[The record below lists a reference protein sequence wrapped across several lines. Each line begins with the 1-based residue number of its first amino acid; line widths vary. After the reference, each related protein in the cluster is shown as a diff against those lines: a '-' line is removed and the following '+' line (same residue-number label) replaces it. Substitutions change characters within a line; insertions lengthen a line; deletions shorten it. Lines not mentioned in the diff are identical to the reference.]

1 MSSRWSSCL
10 PLLAA
15 LALARPVSAQPAPAD
30 PYAEAQGPKP
40 PNAPPSAAPS
50 APPPPSGTSAQNPS
64 PPNAPPAT
72 PPPATPAPSAPPAP
86 PAIPLPHGAPPSGS
100 AAPPPSTPPLAPSTK
115 GVHVVH
121 DDKGF
126 KLQIEGRDTMVLGM
140 NWGYSPI
147 GTNYSY
153 SFWTKP
159 DAFITRVLDREM
171 GMLRDMGVNAIRL
184 FSDVP
189 PRWITWIYDHYGI
202 YTSVNHLMGRY
213 GFDIGGAY
221 VANINYGNP
230 VHRKAILADLTTKV
244 ERYRGTR
251 GLLFYLL
258 GNENNYGLAWT
269 SFEIEAIPGKE
280 DAARAESLYSLMG
293 EAVKL
298 IKARDTDHPVALVNG
313 DAQYLELIAKHCQG
327 LDAFG
332 ANVYRGPSA
341 RDLFEKVNK
350 TLSLPVVF
358 TEFGADA
365 FDAKRGQEDHVAQ
378 AEYLRAQWQEIYE
391 QSHGKGRVGNAIG
404 GFIFQWDD
412 GWWKVGQETN
422 LDVHDTKATWP
433 NEGYGK
439 DHSPGENNMNEEWF
453 GLVAKDRP
461 DADGFYEVHARAA
474 YYLLK
479 EAFTLDP
486 YAKDTTPARIRAH
499 FDHLR
504 PRDFATRYDAE
515 EALARVTAL
524 SAVRLANATLRLETV
539 TTGGNALTAR
549 KGPVVFDHTESM
561 FFDFVVQ
568 PSPKAFARISLNVL
582 GNVAENRLDRIFY
595 ETRGIINPL
604 TAPPPPRPGETQTTR
619 ARDRVAVYQA
629 ELNVD
634 QPHFALDGYYRT
646 GHYHWGDEGDFFG
659 LYPEANYGPNIDRY
673 NGGAPFGVVAT
684 GKKMFEGLKVALG
697 PELYWG
703 ANPALL
709 VKYRRE
715 FGRFAVTAMYQE
727 DLSRNS
733 RAITSSA
740 VPEPISRK
748 TTLHVGTQAGPFQIG
763 VGGIMSSP
771 QQVGRTFFWARPTDP
786 GGGYSGS
793 GYELLRDDVKWTDTL
808 GAKAKIVYEGSHFR
822 AHVEGQLRG
831 LVANGGPDSTITL
844 TRWSV
849 KQSGRGNQA
858 SGIAGFTVQA
868 GDLQVGPNV
877 LYQKPLIGPVP
888 NIGDRF
894 DPASKTYFPGF
905 RARNVFDDPFAVL
918 DNRETLAAEL
928 LLVYDPTPATW
939 YGSWDRELREDAR
952 FAGSLDFVYRHQ
964 PTVRDANIGFLA
976 NGTPFPFSA
985 SPPKRDVWDLTGTW
999 VSNFKDDF
1007 RLSGLLLVG
1016 QGQARGDNVRLI
1028 TRYGGTLR
1036 FAWNKALFTSSIF
1049 FNDWG
1054 PFDYHKDFNLTYPFQ
1069 WYGDLSLG
1077 LGVPMLRLIGTRF
1090 GARFQVRTLDEHSEG
1105 YLLDPSRPG
1114 ARGQEFELGTYV
1126 NVSM

>member
-1 MSSRWSSCL
+1 MSPRWSLCL
-10 PLLAA
+10 PLLATMA
-15 LALARPVSAQPAPAD
+15 MAGAASAQPAD
-30 PYAEAQGPKP
+30 PYAEAPAPAKK
-40 PNAPPSAAPS
+40 APPAASSAAPP
-50 APPPPSGTSAQNPS
+50 APPPAATGSAQTPL
-64 PPNAPPAT
+64 PAA
-72 PPPATPAPSAPPAP
+72 PPPAAPPPSAPPAP
-86 PAIPLPHGAPPSGS
+86 PAVPLPHEAPPTDT
-100 AAPPPSTPPLAPSTK
+100 PPPVTPPVAPQSTQ
-115 GVHVVH
+115 GVHVFH
-121 DDKGF
+121 DDKGW
-126 KLQIEGRDTMVLGM
+126 KLQVDGRDTMVLGM

-153 SFWTKP
+153 SFWTKS

-213 GFDIGGAY
+213 GFDINGAY

-230 VHRKAILADLTTKV
+230 VHRKAILDDLAAKV

-269 SFEIEAIPGKE
+269 SFEIAAIPGKE

-293 EAVKL
+293 EAVQK

-313 DAQYLELIAKHCQG
+313 DAQYLELIAKHCKG

-341 RDLFEKVNK
+341 RDLFDKVKK
-350 TLSLPVVF
+350 TLGLPVMF

-378 AEYLRAQWQEIYE
+378 ADYLRSQWEEIYQ
-391 QSHGKGRVGNAIG
+391 QSHGKGLAGNAIG

-439 DHSPGENNMNEEWF
+439 DFSPGDNNMNEEWF
-453 GLVAKDRP
+453 GLVSKDRP

-486 YAKDTTPARIRAH
+486 YAASTTPAKIKSH
-499 FDHLR
+499 FERLR

-524 SAVRLANATLRLETV
+524 SAVRLNNASLRFDTF
-539 TTGGNALTAR
+539 TTGGNAQTAR
-549 KGPVVFDHTESM
+549 KGPVAFDHTESM
-561 FFDFVVQ
+561 YLDFVVQ
-568 PSPKAFARISLNVL
+568 PSPKAYGRISLNVI

-595 ETRGIINPL
+595 ETRGIVNPL
-604 TAPPPPRPGETQTTR
+604 TPAGSAAASTSTATTKT
-619 ARDRVAVYQA
+619 RDRVAVYQA
-629 ELNVD
+629 EFNVD
-634 QPHFALDGYYRT
+634 QPLFALDGYYRT

-659 LYPEANYGPNIDRY
+659 LYPEANYGPNLDRY
-673 NGGAPFGVVAT
+673 NGGAPFGVVAS
-684 GKKMFEGLKVALG
+684 GKKVFDGLKIAFG

-715 FGRFAVTAMYQE
+715 IGRVALTAMYQE
-727 DLSRNS
+727 DLSRNGGTT
-733 RAITSSA
+733 TSSA
-740 VPEPISRK
+740 VPEPVSRK
-748 TTLHVGTQAGPFQIG
+748 ATLHVGTQAGPFQIG

-771 QQVGRTFFWARPTDP
+771 QQVGREFFWTRPTDA

-793 GYELLRDDVKWTDTL
+793 GYELLKDKVKWTDTL
-808 GAKAKIVYEGSHFR
+808 GGKAKIVYEGSLFR
-822 AHVEGQLRG
+822 AHAEAQLRG
-831 LVANGGPDSTITL
+831 LVSNGGPDSTITL
-844 TRWSV
+844 TRWSL
-849 KQSGRGNQA
+849 KESGRGNQA

-868 GDLQVGPNV
+868 GDLQIGPNV
-877 LYQKPLIGPVP
+877 LYQKPLIGPMP
-888 NIGDRF
+888 TINDSF
-894 DPASKTYFPGF
+894 DPATKNYSAGF

-918 DNRETLAAEL
+918 DNRETFAGEM

-939 YGSWDRELREDAR
+939 YGAWDRELREDAR
-952 FAGSLDFVYRHQ
+952 FAGALDFVYRHQ
-964 PTVRDANIGFLA
+964 PTSRDANIGYLA
-976 NGTPFPFSA
+976 NGTAFSFPTA
-985 SPPKRDVWDLTGTW
+985 PPKHDTWDLTGTF
-999 VSNFKDDF
+999 VSNFKEDWK
-1007 RLSGLLLVG
+1007 LSGLLFLG
-1016 QGQARGDNVRLI
+1016 QAQARGDNARLI
-1028 TRYGGTLR
+1028 TRYGGTMRLS
-1036 FAWNKALFTSSIF
+1036 WNKALFTSSLF
-1049 FNDWG
+1049 FKDWG
-1054 PFDYHKDFNLTYPFQ
+1054 PYDYHRDFNLTYPLQ

-1077 LGVPMLRLIGTRF
+1077 LGVPVLRLVGTRF
-1090 GARFQVRTLDEHSEG
+1090 GFRWQLRTLDEHSEG
-1105 YLLDPSRPG
+1105 YLLDPAHPG
-1114 ARGQEFELGTYV
+1114 AAGLEYELGTYV